1 MAHGLQMARRTAAL
15 VAAVR
20 PALPVSMYP
29 APGARADDDGAAPA
43 PAPSLPPRDGAARV
57 GEIATMDGQNRV
69 CLLKAAKPLGW
80 DDATPLV
87 VVSELG
93 RITVRAGSPQT
104 RRDAVAKFKAGRLT
118 LSPAARGCLGV
129 ASGAQLVLCTHPGGA
144 AMVLMAGADVFQ
156 MLTGPAPDSA
166 EKDGS
171 PGPAAA
177 S

>member
-1 MAHGLQMARRTAAL
+1 
-15 VAAVR
+15 
-20 PALPVSMYP
+20 MYP
-29 APGARADDDGAAPA
+29 APGAHTGDDGAAPA
-43 PAPSLPPRDGAARV
+43 PAPSLPFRDGAARV

-69 CLLKAAKPLGW
+69 CLLKVAKPLGW

-104 RRDAVAKFKAGRLT
+104 RRDAVAKYKAGRLT

-129 ASGAQLVLCTHPGGA
+129 TSGSQLVMCTHPGGD

-166 EKDGS
+166 VGEGS
-171 PGPAAA
+171 PGLAAA
-177 S
+177 G